1 MQPNAS
7 KSLQWAQILAAL
19 RACSG
24 ENVRVRDG
32 ADIVLAG
39 EIKPRQTGN
48 GTAFGLLDGEAPV
61 TRAALIERLEALAK
75 DSVRFRASATA
86 RVNDAHLLIENVLD
100 ETDDAGIVWTTIV
113 TRRPKLGFNASQS
126 TVRFPG
132 GRSKMVKR

>member
-24 ENVRVRDG
+24 ENVRIRDG
-32 ADIVLAG
+32 ADIALAG

-48 GTAFGLLDGEAPV
+48 GTAFGLLESEAPV
-61 TRAALIERLEALAK
+61 SRVALIERLEALSK
-75 DSVRFRASATA
+75 DASRFRGSATA
-86 RVNDAHLLIENVLD
+86 RVNDAHLLIETVLD
-100 ETDDAGIVWTTIV
+100 ETDESGIVWVTIN

>member
-7 KSLQWAQILAAL
+7 KSLQWAQILIAL
-19 RACSG
+19 RACAG
-24 ENVRVRDG
+24 QNVRVRDG
-32 ADIVLAG
+32 ADFVLAG

-48 GTAFGLLDGEAPV
+48 GTAFGLLESETPV
-61 TRAALIERLEALAK
+61 SRVALIERLEALSK
-75 DSVRFRASATA
+75 DAPRFRGSATA
-86 RVNDAHLLIENVLD
+86 RVDDAQLLIESVLD
-100 ETDDAGIVWTTIV
+100 ETDEAGVVWATIN